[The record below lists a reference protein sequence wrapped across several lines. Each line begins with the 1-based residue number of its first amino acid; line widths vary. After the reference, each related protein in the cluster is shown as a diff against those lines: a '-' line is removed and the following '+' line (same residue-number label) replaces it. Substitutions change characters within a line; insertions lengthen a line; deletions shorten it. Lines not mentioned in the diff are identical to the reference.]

1 MRYLLLTFVTL
12 ISVSSGT
19 AAATST
25 LFGVTDNPFV
35 PTVIYN
41 INLSTGVVITG
52 RQVSLNGSLLFG
64 ITGIAFSKEEGKLY
78 ALAGLICG
86 AADCYNPLYTINPAT
101 GIAKQVGTG
110 GRLTTITRIAFDPT
124 TGTLYGAA
132 YSAFSQQDFDFF
144 TVDPKN
150 GHTNLIWSSSASP
163 NFVGVTT
170 MAIDAHGNLFLIE
183 TVSASGGVDTS
194 RLVRVDKTTA
204 TVIGTTVLSHSLG
217 FSAGMAFDPVT
228 GIAYVADGNFH
239 GSNDLYTLNT
249 STGLLTTVGP
259 TGTAFRFGIGGL
271 SFNPVGEDKHE
282 REDPER

>member
-1 MRYLLLTFVTL
+1 MRYLLLTLVMVLTVS
-12 ISVSSGT
+12 IST
-19 AAATST
+19 AAVNGT

-64 ITGIAFSKEEGKLY
+64 ITGVAFSKEEGKLY

-110 GRLTTITRIAFDPT
+110 GRLTAITRIAFDPT

-132 YSAFSQQDFDFF
+132 YSAFSPQDFQFF

-150 GHTNLIWSSSASP
+150 GHTNLIWST

-183 TVSASGGVDTS
+183 TVSAGGGVDTS

-204 TVIGTTVLSHSLG
+204 AVISTTVLSHSLG

-239 GSNDLYTLNT
+239 GSNKLYTLNT
-249 STGLLTTVGP
+249 STGQLTTVGP
-259 TGTAFRFGIGGL
+259 TGTASRFGIGGL
-271 SFNPVGEDKHE
+271 SFNPIGEDKDA
-282 REDPER
+282 REDQEK